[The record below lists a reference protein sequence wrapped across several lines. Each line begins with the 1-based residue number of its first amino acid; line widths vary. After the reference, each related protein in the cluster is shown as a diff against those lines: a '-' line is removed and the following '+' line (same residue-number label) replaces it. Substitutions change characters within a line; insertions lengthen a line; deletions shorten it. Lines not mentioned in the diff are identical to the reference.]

1 MSTANQ
7 HFIILPNVS
16 LNPKRT
22 VIQGETMSMGL
33 DSGPLRSLHAS
44 TTVDN
49 TASALNTKLG
59 RWGWA
64 GSLIIAF
71 VSQVK

>member
-1 MSTANQ
+1 MPSHVAA
-7 HFIILPNVS
+7 
-16 LNPKRT
+16 NPKRT
-22 VIQGETMSMGL
+22 VVQGETMSMGL
-33 DSGPLRSLHAS
+33 GSGPLRYLHAS
-44 TTVDN
+44 TTVDY
-49 TASALNTKLG
+49 TASAPDTKLG